1 MQDKITINLSAKNQY
16 DKAYK
21 SIVPVTGITAVQAA
35 RRTHHQFTKSLQQ
48 NVISIKITML
58 TSQHKAEAS

>member
-1 MQDKITINLSAKNQY
+1 MLSNLSNGVHVQDKITINLSAKNQY

-35 RRTHHQFTKSLQQ
+35 RECSTIIIAIRS
-48 NVISIKITML
+48 
-58 TSQHKAEAS
+58 